1 MSSGEGSRQPV
12 GHIAAYYEKSTPN
25 KAMNNSTKTTSIL
38 LFLAFSATLLF
49 QGCTISP
56 KQPVYYPPP
65 PAATKPVVTK
75 PVVTRPVVTKP
86 VVTKPPVPPVPPVEP
101 IKPPPPRQTNT
112 IAADFSRQAEQ
123 ATLQGR
129 PDLAISILERGLRA
143 APKEAM
149 LWTQMA
155 EVKLQQQQY
164 EQARALAAKSN
175 SLAGTDTTIIQRNR
189 RIIQE
194 SLKKAAGQ

>member
-1 MSSGEGSRQPV
+1 
-12 GHIAAYYEKSTPN
+12 
-25 KAMNNSTKTTSIL
+25 MNNATKTPSLL

-49 QGCTISP
+49 QGCTVSP

-65 PAATKPVVTK
+65 PAATKPE
-75 PVVTRPVVTKP
+75 
-86 VVTKPPVPPVPPVEP
+86 VTKPPVTKPLVPQVQPV
-101 IKPPPPRQTNT
+101 KPPPPKQTSA

-129 PDLAISILERGLRA
+129 PDLAIAILERGLRA

-175 SLAGTDTTIIQRNR
+175 SLAGSDTAILQKNHW
-189 RIIQE
+189 IIQE
-194 SLKKAAGQ
+194 SLKKAAGR

>member
-1 MSSGEGSRQPV
+1 
-12 GHIAAYYEKSTPN
+12 
-25 KAMNNSTKTTSIL
+25 MNNSTKTTPIL
-38 LFLAFSATLLF
+38 LFLAFSATLLLF
-49 QGCTISP
+49 QGCTVSP

-65 PAATKPVVTK
+65 PPAATKPEVTK
-75 PVVTRPVVTKP
+75 PEVTKP
-86 VVTKPPVPPVPPVEP
+86 LITKPEVTKPAPVPQVQP
-101 IKPPPPRQTNT
+101 IKPPPPKQTNT

-129 PDLAISILERGLRA
+129 PDLAIAILERGLRA

-175 SLAGTDTTIIQRNR
+175 SLAGSDTTIIQQNR
-189 RIIQE
+189 WIIQE
-194 SLKKAAGQ
+194 SLRKAAGQ

>member
-1 MSSGEGSRQPV
+1 MSSGESSCRPTGL
-12 GHIAAYYEKSTPN
+12 IATYYQKSTPY
-25 KAMNNSTKTTSIL
+25 KAMNTSTKTTSPL
-38 LFLAFSATLLF
+38 LLLAFSAALLF
-49 QGCTISP
+49 QGCTIPP

-65 PAATKPVVTK
+65 PATTKPLVTK
-75 PVVTRPVVTKP
+75 PEITKP
-86 VVTKPPVPPVPPVEP
+86 PATKPPVPQVEP
-101 IKPPPPRQTNT
+101 IQPPPPKQTNT

-129 PDLAISILERGLRA
+129 PDLAIAILERGLRA

-175 SLAGTDTTIIQRNR
+175 SLAGTDTTIIEKNR

-194 SLKKAAGQ
+194 SLDKAAGQ

>member
-1 MSSGEGSRQPV
+1 
-12 GHIAAYYEKSTPN
+12 
-25 KAMNNSTKTTSIL
+25 MNNSTKTTSTL
-38 LFLAFSATLLF
+38 LLLAFSATLLF
-49 QGCTISP
+49 QGCAIPP

-75 PVVTRPVVTKP
+75 PE
-86 VVTKPPVPPVPPVEP
+86 VTKPPVPQVEP
-101 IKPPPPRQTNT
+101 IKPPPPKQTNT

-129 PDLAISILERGLRA
+129 PDLAIAILERGLRA
-143 APKEAM
+143 APKEAI

-175 SLAGTDTTIIQRNR
+175 SLAGTDTTITQKNHW
-189 RIIQE
+189 IIQE

>member
-1 MSSGEGSRQPV
+1 
-12 GHIAAYYEKSTPN
+12 
-25 KAMNNSTKTTSIL
+25 MNNSTKTTSIL

-49 QGCTISP
+49 QGCAVSP

-65 PAATKPVVTK
+65 PAAPKPVVTK
-75 PVVTRPVVTKP
+75 PE
-86 VVTKPPVPPVPPVEP
+86 VTKPPVTKPPMPQVEP
-101 IKPPPPRQTNT
+101 IKPPPPKQTNT

-129 PDLAISILERGLRA
+129 PDLAMAILERGLRA

-175 SLAGTDTTIIQRNR
+175 SLAGTDITITQKNHW
-189 RIIQE
+189 IIQE
-194 SLKKAAGQ
+194 SLKRAAGR

>member
-1 MSSGEGSRQPV
+1 MSSGESSLQPA
-12 GHIAAYYEKSTPN
+12 GHIAVYDKKSTPN
-25 KAMNNSTKTTSIL
+25 NAMNNSTKTTSLL
-38 LFLAFSATLLF
+38 LFLAFSAALLF
-49 QGCTISP
+49 QGCTVSP
-56 KQPVYYPPP
+56 KKPVYYPPP
-65 PAATKPVVTK
+65 PAATKPVVK
-75 PVVTRPVVTKP
+75 QPE
-86 VVTKPPVPPVPPVEP
+86 VTKPPVIKPPLPQVEP
-101 IKPPPPRQTNT
+101 IKPPPPKQPNA

-129 PDLAISILERGLRA
+129 PDLAIAILERGLRA

-175 SLAGTDTTIIQRNR
+175 SLAGTNTAIIEKNR
-189 RIIQE
+189 LIIQE

>member
-1 MSSGEGSRQPV
+1 
-12 GHIAAYYEKSTPN
+12 
-25 KAMNNSTKTTSIL
+25 MNNSMKTTFIL

-49 QGCTISP
+49 QGCSVSP
-56 KQPVYYPPP
+56 KKPVYYPPPP
-65 PAATKPVVTK
+65 PAATKPVVKQPEMTK
-75 PVVTRPVVTKP
+75 PQ
-86 VVTKPPVPPVPPVEP
+86 VTKPPVPQVKP
-101 IKPPPPRQTNT
+101 IKPPAPKQPSA

-129 PDLAISILERGLRA
+129 PDLAIAILERGLRA

-175 SLAGTDTTIIQRNR
+175 SLAGTDITVSQKNHW
-189 RIIQE
+189 IIQE
-194 SLKKAAGQ
+194 SLKRAAGR

>member
-1 MSSGEGSRQPV
+1 
-12 GHIAAYYEKSTPN
+12 
-25 KAMNNSTKTTSIL
+25 MNNSTKTTSL
-38 LFLAFSATLLF
+38 LLLLAFSAALLF
-49 QGCTISP
+49 QGCSVSP
-56 KQPVYYPPP
+56 KKPVYYPPPPP
-65 PAATKPVVTK
+65 PAATKPVVK
-75 PVVTRPVVTKP
+75 QPE
-86 VVTKPPVPPVPPVEP
+86 VTKPPVTKAPVPQVEP
-101 IKPPPPRQTNT
+101 IKPPPPKQPSA

-129 PDLAISILERGLRA
+129 PDLAIAILERGLRA

-175 SLAGTDTTIIQRNR
+175 SLAGTDTAIIEKNR
-189 RIIQE
+189 LIIQE